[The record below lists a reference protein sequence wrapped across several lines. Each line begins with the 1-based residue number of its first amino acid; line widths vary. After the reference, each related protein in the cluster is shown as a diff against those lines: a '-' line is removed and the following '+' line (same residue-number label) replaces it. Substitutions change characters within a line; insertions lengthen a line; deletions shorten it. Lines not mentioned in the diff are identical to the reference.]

1 MKEKR
6 IESLKEIMD
15 KIKEMQESYI
25 AGTSAWSL
33 LQAASGPIIVLHH
46 LEGENL
52 FSDEV
57 LGAKGE

>member
-1 MKEKR
+1 MKDNR
-6 IESLKEIMD
+6 IKALQEIID
-15 KIKEMQESYI
+15 KIKEIQESYI
-25 AGTSAWSL
+25 PGTSAWSL

-52 FSDEV
+52 FADEV

>member
-1 MKEKR
+1 MKENR
-6 IESLKEIMD
+6 IKELKEIID
-15 KIKEMQESYI
+15 KIKEMQNSYV

-52 FSDEV
+52 FADEV